1 MARRR
6 WASKRSSPD
15 MGWIVGA
22 SSVGLS
28 FPAGD
33 PDQATAVVQL
43 FDFADIDPEALTGRI
58 EADKSDWFIKRVL
71 LNLVGGCQLDG
82 IDTGDWFRMA
92 SWGLTVSDAN
102 LAEVNAVQDNAI
114 FGPEWYNTQARILQT
129 GLLPVYMPGVLPYA
143 VVDGTS
149 DVRVA
154 VTSAS
159 GSEAAGWLGTAPFW
173 GPSHQTH
180 DISVSNAGLR
190 NNQACCAYISTVSS
204 GISGYGWKQGDVINV
219 RFFYQVLMQKRRGA

>member
-15 MGWIVGA
+15 MGWVVGA

-33 PDQATAVVQL
+33 PDQDTAVVQL

-58 EADKSDWFIKRVL
+58 EADKSDWFIKRAI
-71 LNLVGGCQLDG
+71 LNIVGGCQLDG
-82 IDTGDWFRMA
+82 LGSGDWFRMC
-92 SWGLTVSDAN
+92 SWGLTVADTL
-102 LAEVNAVQDNAI
+102 LAESMAVGQNAI
-114 FGPEWYNTQARILQT
+114 FGPEWYNQQARILQT
-129 GLLPVYMPGVLPYA
+129 GLLPVYMPGVIPYA
-143 VVDGTS
+143 AREGTG
-149 DVRVA
+149 DITIN

-159 GSEAAGWLGTAPFW
+159 GSEEAGWLGTAPFW
-173 GPSHQTH
+173 GPAHQQH

-190 NNQACCAYISTVSS
+190 NNQACCFYVSTVSTP
-204 GISGYGWKQGDVINV
+204 IAGYQWQAGDVLNV
-219 RFFYQVLMQKRRGA
+219 RCFYQVLLQKRR